1 MCRHVRDV
9 TVGGKESC
17 RQRLLGRRIWG
28 LRGGWCLQSTE
39 QSGREEHCE
48 PVTARVLQEAV
59 LGGTGCLKYSDLSK
73 SFLFQF
79 IKWIARGL
87 FPGGASGKELT
98 CQCRRCK
105 RHAGSIP
112 GLRRSPGEGHGYPF
126 QYSCLEN
133 PLDRGA
139 WQATVHGVAKS
150 QTQLKQLSIRRTVL
164 GSY

>member
-17 RQRLLGRRIWG
+17 RQRLLGRRKWG
-28 LRGGWCLQSTE
+28 LRGGWCLQSAE

-59 LGGTGCLKYSDLSK
+59 LGGTGCLKCSDLPK
-73 SFLFQF
+73 SFLLQF
-79 IKWIARGL
+79 KKWIAQGL
-87 FPGGASGKELT
+87 FPPGAMVKNSPASAEDVGDTRVRSLGWEDPQKEGMTL
-98 CQCRRCK
+98 
-105 RHAGSIP
+105 
-112 GLRRSPGEGHGYPF
+112 

-133 PLDRGA
+133 PMTRGA